1 MQQFGD
7 NKDGQAG
14 EHPSITTT
22 EPDED
27 VLLGL
32 YPGYRPGEDPLGGG
46 AEAHPALREISRGY
60 GDIPRC

>member
-1 MQQFGD
+1 M
-7 NKDGQAG
+7 
-14 EHPSITTT
+14 ITTT

-27 VLLGL
+27 LLLGL
-32 YPGYRPGEDPLGGG
+32 YPGYRPGEDLLGGG